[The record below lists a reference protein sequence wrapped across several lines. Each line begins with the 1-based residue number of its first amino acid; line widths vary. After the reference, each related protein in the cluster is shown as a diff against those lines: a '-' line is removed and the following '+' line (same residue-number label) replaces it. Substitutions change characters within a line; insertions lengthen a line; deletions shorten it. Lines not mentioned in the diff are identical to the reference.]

1 MSLVAD
7 IKILHAK
14 NFREGSIKQ
23 ATFLKSFKR
32 EILELVSFDYKP
44 SEIRGYLEEKFQV
57 SINMNSFYSWLN
69 YTKAESRNVQDR
81 NNKLNTITVEN
92 SFLSEKKTEEPKNTM
107 DVLASTDFD

>member
-1 MSLVAD
+1 MSSVTD

-32 EILELVSFDYKP
+32 EILELASFDYKP
-44 SEIRGYLEEKFQV
+44 SEIKGYLEDKFQV

-69 YTKAESRNVQDR
+69 YTKTESKKVQDR
-81 NNKLNTITVEN
+81 NNKRNTSTVGN
-92 SFLSEKKTEEPKNTM
+92 SFLFEKKTEEHKSTV
-107 DVLASTDFD
+107 DVLTSTDFD